1 MDQREVRLVLEK
13 LIRSSC
19 LSPSPELGSPAPGV
33 AFRGWGS
40 GAAVVGSHQPG
51 RVLAATALT
60 PGLLGSLLFVLTA
73 FNKKVSKE
81 PQRGFSTLCVQADHM
96 EKKSL

>member
-1 MDQREVRLVLEK
+1 M
-13 LIRSSC
+13 
-19 LSPSPELGSPAPGV
+19 SPGPQLGSLAPGV

-51 RVLAATALT
+51 RLLAATAPT
-60 PGLLGSLLFVLTA
+60 PGLLGSFLLVLTA

-81 PQRGFSTLCVQADHM
+81 PQRGFSTLYVQADHT
-96 EKKSL
+96 EKKVFCELVQ